1 MTGAL
6 QTLRQADRARQQ
18 SLLPARGACLHPL
31 RLGRLNSASMGA
43 TPCDLAGP
51 DYVRA

>member
-1 MTGAL
+1 M

-18 SLLPARGACLHPL
+18 SLLPALGVCLHPL
-31 RLGRLNSASMGA
+31 RLGRFYQASVGI
-43 TPCDLAGP
+43 TQRDLAGP